1 MNSCYLCHLHSC
13 VISLLSQ
20 THSASLYLHLFWR
33 ANQMSKN
40 RRRFVSKVGH
50 LWYFM
55 GLSHKIES
63 PWRIAARSALTRPAS
78 AVSPRRR

>member
-20 THSASLYLHLFWR
+20 THSASLYLYLFWR

-40 RRRFVSKVGH
+40 RRRFVSKNEGRT
-50 LWYFM
+50 L
-55 GLSHKIES
+55 
-63 PWRIAARSALTRPAS
+63 
-78 AVSPRRR
+78 AVFNGCFL

>member
-1 MNSCYLCHLHSC
+1 LCHLHY
-13 VISLLSQ
+13 VFSLLSQ
-20 THSASLYLHLFWR
+20 THSASLYLYLFWR

-55 GLSHKIES
+55 GLSCKMNLRGES
-63 PWRIAARSALTRPAS
+63 RPVLPLRDQPALFRQGEG
-78 AVSPRRR
+78 R